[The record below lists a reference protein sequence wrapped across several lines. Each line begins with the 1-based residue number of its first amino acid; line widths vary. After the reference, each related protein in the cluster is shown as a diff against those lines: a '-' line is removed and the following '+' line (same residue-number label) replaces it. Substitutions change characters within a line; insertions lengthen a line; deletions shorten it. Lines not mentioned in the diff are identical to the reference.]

1 MNKPDKFDESQY
13 VHMDQRTHV
22 LARPDTYI
30 GSVETYQT
38 EFYLVAE
45 DKKSFEK
52 KQVYFC
58 PGLYKL
64 FDEILVN
71 AIDESSKAPVKKI
84 KVNIDTET
92 GTITV
97 FNDGSGIPIEYHNKH
112 KMYIPELIFG
122 NLLSG
127 SNYDDK
133 QERIVGGKNGL
144 GAKLA
149 NIYSSFFQVETV
161 YNEKK
166 YVQEWTGN
174 MTKKSEPKITSKKTG
189 GTYTKITFTPEYSRF
204 HKDLEPKNKKAPFTD
219 FVRILERRCYDA
231 SACTAKSVSLYFQD
245 KVIVPKTFDSY
256 VNLYLSNYPGAKKVY
271 EGNLDTPDAK
281 KDGRIWE
288 VAATLNTDP
297 SSEFEQTSFVNGI
310 WTIRGGKHVEYIT
323 SQIISKL
330 TTALKS
336 KKGTSSDLTI
346 SPGFIR
352 NRLKVYVRSTIV
364 NPSFE
369 SQSKEVMSTQSKNFG
384 SKFELSSKFINALS
398 KFEVIKEIIE
408 DASAKEERKLHKS
421 SDAKKS
427 ARILGIPKYTH
438 AHWAGTKR
446 SAECTLLLV
455 EGDSA
460 KSFADTG
467 LSVIGHEKYG
477 IFPLRGKLINV
488 REATKS
494 QLENNQELIYLKKIL
509 GLSVDREYTSK
520 KELNYGSVMILTD
533 ADDDGHH
540 IKGLVINFFETWWP
554 SLTRLPGFIKS
565 MRTPVVIAKPLAAS
579 KKSQPPL
586 EFFSY
591 TEFKNWSNTVNNDGD
606 DSTSSSKYQV
616 TYYKG
621 LGTSENKEIIRY
633 FKRLEELTTDFT
645 FGSKKD
651 SESLELA
658 FSKSHVS
665 KRKQWLQ
672 DYNPAEFDERINR
685 QRQIDVWTFIHK
697 IMIQFSWADVRRSLG
712 SICDGLKTSQRK
724 VLFTC
729 IDNNITRPQ
738 KVSEL
743 GGIVSA
749 KTAYHHGDTSMT
761 GTIVGMAQDFWASNN
776 IAFLYGKGN
785 FGNRKESD
793 NASSARYI
801 SSFLNPVS
809 KALFHKDDLPLLN
822 YLEEDNKNIEPD
834 FYLPVL
840 PTVLVNGLDGIGT
853 GFSCQIPKYNPLDIC
868 TLLRK
873 LISGK
878 GVQTFELVP
887 WFRHFKGSIELTD
900 RQKGQYTSKGV
911 VTKVNRNTIRI
922 TELPIGKFGTWTEP
936 YKTFIESCV
945 VGYAEAVKNAPAS
958 ASKRGGSASKKVPA
972 NPDEFLSGFLDNS
985 TDKIV
990 DIELEFED
998 PEYLA
1003 QLLESGEIY
1012 KKLKLVDTIN
1022 TSNMHLF
1029 DLNGKIRKY
1038 TSPEEILVDFYSV
1051 RLEYYNK
1058 RKQYMLKKYKEELA
1072 ILHSRVRF
1080 VEEILYGYDHLSPK
1094 DVQTDDQIKS
1104 AKGIVIFRKKRKEIE
1119 RILELRDYYYT
1130 KEQTKKIVS
1139 ESDST
1144 EESSSSGRYNY
1155 LLSIQIH
1162 TFSEEKISELHKER
1176 NFKQYQLDVLRA
1188 KPVKEIWTD
1197 DLDYFEQEY
1206 AKYLALEK

>member
-1 MNKPDKFDESQY
+1 MTTATTATTEPFDESQY

-38 EFYLVAE
+38 EFYLLAE
-45 DKKSFEK
+45 DKQSFEK

-84 KVNIDTET
+84 KVAIDPET

-97 FNDGSGIPIEYHNKH
+97 HNDGSGIPIEYHTKH
-112 KMYIPELIFG
+112 KMHVPELIFG

-166 YVQEWTGN
+166 YVQTWNNN
-174 MTKKSEPKITSKKTG
+174 MTQKTEPKITSKKTG
-189 GTYTKITFTPEYSRF
+189 GMYTKITFTPEYTRF
-204 HKDLEPKNKKAPFTD
+204 HKDLDPRQKKQPFLD
-219 FVRILERRCYDA
+219 FIRILERRCYDA
-231 SACTAKSVSLYFQD
+231 SACTAKTVSLYFQD
-245 KVIVPKTFDSY
+245 KVVVPKTFDSY
-256 VNLYLSNYPGAKKVY
+256 VNMYLVNYPGAKKVY
-271 EGNLDTPDAK
+271 EGNLTTPDAK
-281 KDGRIWE
+281 NGRIWE

-297 SSEFEQTSFVNGI
+297 SSEFEQVSFVNGI

-323 SQIISKL
+323 SQIITKL

-336 KKGTSSDLTI
+336 KKGTTDLNI

-384 SKFELSSKFINALS
+384 SKFELSSKFITALS
-398 KFEVIKEIIE
+398 KFDVIKEIIE

-565 MRTPVVIAKPLAAS
+565 MRTPVVIAKPLGKPKAD
-579 KKSQPPL
+579 PL

-591 TEFKNWSNTVNNDGD
+591 TEFKNWSNIVNNDGN
-606 DSTSSSKYQV
+606 SATNSSKYQV

-633 FKRLEELTTDFT
+633 FKRLDELTTDFS

-658 FSKSHVS
+658 FSKSHIA

-672 DYNPAEFDERINR
+672 EYNPADFDERINR

-712 SICDGLKTSQRK
+712 SLCDGLKTSQRK

-729 IDNNITRPQ
+729 IDDNITRPQ

-776 IAFLYGKGN
+776 IALLYGKGN
-785 FGNRKESD
+785 FGNRKEAD

-801 SSFLNPVS
+801 STFLNPVS
-809 KALFHKDDLPLLN
+809 KALFHKDDLPLLQ
-822 YLEEDNKNIEPD
+822 YLEEDNKSIEPD
-834 FYLPVL
+834 FYLPIL

-853 GFSCQIPKYNPLDIC
+853 GFSCQIPKYNPLDISSA
-868 TLLRK
+868 LRK
-873 LISGK
+873 LITGK
-878 GVQTFELVP
+878 SIQPFELVP
-887 WFRHFKGSIELTD
+887 WFRHFTGTIELTD
-900 RQKGQYTSKGV
+900 REKGQYTSRGV
-911 VTKVNRNTIRI
+911 FTKVNANTIRV

-945 VGYAEAVKNAPAS
+945 VGYAEAVKNAPVT
-958 ASKRGGSASKKVPA
+958 KRAPAKKVSA

-990 DIELEFED
+990 DIELEFEN

-1003 QLLESGEIY
+1003 DLIASGDIY

-1029 DLNGKIRKY
+1029 DLSGKIRKY
-1038 TSPEEILVDFYSV
+1038 ASPEDILLDFYSV
-1051 RLEYYNK
+1051 RLDYYNK
-1058 RKQYMLKKYKEELA
+1058 RKEYMLRKYREELE
-1072 ILHSRVRF
+1072 ILHSKVRF
-1080 VEEILYGYDHLSPK
+1080 VEEILYGYDHLNPA
-1094 DVQTDDQIKS
+1094 DVQTDDQIKH
-1104 AKGIVIFRKKRKEIE
+1104 AKGIVIFRKKKKEIE
-1119 RILELRDYYYT
+1119 RILALRKYHCPT
-1130 KEQTKKIVS
+1130 ERTKKVITEGEDTEQPK
-1139 ESDST
+1139 ESY
-1144 EESSSSGRYNY
+1144 GY
-1155 LLSIQIH
+1155 LLSMQIH

-1188 KPVKEIWTD
+1188 KPIKELWTD